1 MEISLIGWIHTIL
14 GTLAILVALFIIV
27 TQGYIKSTNNLGK
40 FYIIATLITASTAL
54 MLFKNGGFNL
64 AHILAVLTIVAI
76 FLGISSE
83 KYNIFGLS
91 KYVQAMSYTG
101 SILFHLIP
109 GIAEVNKR
117 LPINNPMGLS
127 VLDPINIRY
136 YLIFYSHHR
145 LNNYDPMV
153 LYLEEKDYELD
164 FFQIL

>member
-1 MEISLIGWIHTIL
+1 MEISSIGWIHTIL
-14 GTLAILVALFIIV
+14 GTLAIFLALFIIV

-54 MLFKNGGFNL
+54 MLYKNGGFNL
-64 AHILAVLTIVAI
+64 AHILAILTLVAI
-76 FLGISSE
+76 LLGISSE
-83 KYNIFGLS
+83 KYNIFGFS

-136 YLIFYSHHR
+136 YLIFTVIIGLTIMIQWYFIR
-145 LNNYDPMV
+145 
-153 LYLEEKDYELD
+153 KK
-164 FFQIL
+164 

>member
-1 MEISLIGWIHTIL
+1 MEISSIGWIHTIL
-14 GTLAILVALFIIV
+14 GTLAIFLALFIIV

-54 MLFKNGGFNL
+54 MLYKNGGFNL
-64 AHILAVLTIVAI
+64 AHILAILTLVAI

-83 KYNIFGLS
+83 KYNIFGFS

-101 SILFHLIP
+101 SILFHLLP

-136 YLIFYSHHR
+136 YLIFTVIIGLTIMIQWYFIR
-145 LNNYDPMV
+145 KKRIMN
-153 LYLEEKDYELD
+153 
-164 FFQIL
+164 

>member
-1 MEISLIGWIHTIL
+1 MEISLIGWIHTVL

-27 TQGYIKSTNNLGK
+27 TKGYINSTNNLGK

-54 MLFKNGGFNL
+54 MLYKNGGFNL
-64 AHILAVLTIVAI
+64 AHVLALLTLVAI

-83 KYNIFGLS
+83 KYNIFGFS

-136 YLIFYSHHR
+136 YLIFTVIIGLTIMIQWYFIKKKRIMS
-145 LNNYDPMV
+145 
-153 LYLEEKDYELD
+153 
-164 FFQIL
+164 

>member
-1 MEISLIGWIHTIL
+1 MEISLIGWIHTVL

-27 TQGYIKSTNNLGK
+27 TKGYIKSTNNLGK

-83 KYNIFGLS
+83 K
-91 KYVQAMSYTG
+91 AMSYTG

-136 YLIFYSHHR
+136 YLIFTVIIGLTIMIQWYFIKKKR
-145 LNNYDPMV
+145 IMR
-153 LYLEEKDYELD
+153 
-164 FFQIL
+164 

>member
-54 MLFKNGGFNL
+54 MLYKNGGFNL
-64 AHILAVLTIVAI
+64 AHVLAILTLVAI

-83 KYNIFGLS
+83 KYNIFGFS

-117 LPINNPMGLS
+117 LPVNNPMGLS

-136 YLIFYSHHR
+136 YLIFTVITG
-145 LNNYDPMV
+145 LTIMIQW
-153 LYLEEKDYELD
+153 YLIRKKR
-164 FFQIL
+164 IMS

>member
-1 MEISLIGWIHTIL
+1 MEISSIGWIHTIL
-14 GTLAILVALFIIV
+14 GTLAIFIALFIIV

-54 MLFKNGGFNL
+54 MLYKNGGFNL
-64 AHILAVLTIVAI
+64 AHILAILTLVAI

-83 KYNIFGLS
+83 KYNIFGFS

-117 LPINNPMGLS
+117 LPINNPLGLS

-136 YLIFYSHHR
+136 YLIFTAIIGLTIMIQWYFIRKKRIMS
-145 LNNYDPMV
+145 
-153 LYLEEKDYELD
+153 
-164 FFQIL
+164 

>member
-27 TQGYIKSTNNLGK
+27 NQGYIKSTNNLGK

-54 MLFKNGGFNL
+54 MLYKNGGFNL
-64 AHILAVLTIVAI
+64 AHVLAILTLVAI

-83 KYNIFGLS
+83 KYNIFGFS

-136 YLIFYSHHR
+136 YLIFTVIIGLTIMIQWYFIKKKR
-145 LNNYDPMV
+145 IMR
-153 LYLEEKDYELD
+153 
-164 FFQIL
+164 

>member
-54 MLFKNGGFNL
+54 MLYKNGGFNL

-76 FLGISSE
+76 FLGISPE
-83 KYNIFGLS
+83 KYNIFVLS

-136 YLIFYSHHR
+136 YLIFTVIIGLTIMIQWYFIKKKR
-145 LNNYDPMV
+145 IMR
-153 LYLEEKDYELD
+153 
-164 FFQIL
+164 

>member
-54 MLFKNGGFNL
+54 MLYKNGGFNL

-136 YLIFYSHHR
+136 YLIFTAIIGLTIMIQWYFIRKKRIMS
-145 LNNYDPMV
+145 
-153 LYLEEKDYELD
+153 
-164 FFQIL
+164 

>member
-14 GTLAILVALFIIV
+14 GTLAILVALFNIV

-54 MLFKNGGFNL
+54 MLYKNGGFNL
-64 AHILAVLTIVAI
+64 AHILAILTIVAI

-83 KYNIFGLS
+83 KYNIFGFS

-136 YLIFYSHHR
+136 YLIFTVIIGLIIMIQWYFIRKKRIMS
-145 LNNYDPMV
+145 
-153 LYLEEKDYELD
+153 
-164 FFQIL
+164 